1 MSGTNA
7 DPVSTTEG
15 DRARQVV
22 PGGWK
27 RVLLGFAIGAAV
39 GAAIGLV
46 LPRED
51 GPHRAQG

>member
-1 MSGTNA
+1 MRAMTGEDDA
-7 DPVSTTEG
+7 PAGGED
-15 DRARQVV
+15 ARQVV

-46 LPRED
+46 LPRDD
-51 GPHRAQG
+51 GPHRSRG

>member
-1 MSGTNA
+1 MRPQTG
-7 DPVSTTEG
+7 DPDVPTG
-15 DRARQVV
+15 DNARQVV

-46 LPRED
+46 LPRDD
-51 GPHRAQG
+51 GPHRARG

>member
-1 MSGTNA
+1 MPTGTGDHDA
-7 DPVSTTEG
+7 SRG

-39 GAAIGLV
+39 GAVVGLV
-46 LPRED
+46 LPRDD
-51 GPHRAQG
+51 GPHRSRG

>member
-1 MSGTNA
+1 MRARTGEPDVPTG
-7 DPVSTTEG
+7 G
-15 DRARQVV
+15 DHARQVV

-27 RVLLGFAIGAAV
+27 RVLLGFVIGAAV

-51 GPHRAQG
+51 GPHRSRG

>member
-1 MSGTNA
+1 MRAMTGEDDA
-7 DPVSTTEG
+7 PAGG
-15 DRARQVV
+15 DDARQVV

-46 LPRED
+46 LPRDD
-51 GPHRAQG
+51 GPHRSRG

>member
-1 MSGTNA
+1 M
-7 DPVSTTEG
+7 STTTAVPRASTDD

-46 LPRED
+46 LPRDD
-51 GPHRAQG
+51 GPHRARG